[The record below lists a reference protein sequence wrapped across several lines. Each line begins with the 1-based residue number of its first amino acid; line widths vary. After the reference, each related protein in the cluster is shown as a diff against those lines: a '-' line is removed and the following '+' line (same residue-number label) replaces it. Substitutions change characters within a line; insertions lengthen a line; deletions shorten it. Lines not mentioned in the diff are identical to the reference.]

1 MTELRSYAQFNSL
14 TITGR
19 LSHAEVREHN
29 GSEFLSVTL
38 ISDLMTDGKAVAV
51 QFTNSNGMM
60 AMFRD
65 GKLQN
70 GRLMTVTGHLAE
82 FSETY
87 FDKKSGK
94 RQMLQRPRL
103 TLKQAQIFSGGYGPG
118 KKTEVAEAEGV
129 GPVMEYKAPVDKAEE
144 IAF

>member
-1 MTELRSYAQFNSL
+1 MSDLRSYAQFNSM

-19 LSHAEVREHN
+19 LSHAEVREYN
-29 GSEFLSVTL
+29 GSEFLSVNL
-38 ISDLMTDGKAVAV
+38 ISDLMTDGQGVTV

-60 AMFRD
+60 AMHKD
-65 GKLQN
+65 GKLQS
-70 GRLMTVTGHLAE
+70 GRLITVTGHLASVE
-82 FSETY
+82 ETY
-87 FDKKSGK
+87 FDKKSGQ

-103 TLKQAQIFSGGYGPG
+103 TLKQAQVFSGGYGPG
-118 KKTEVAEAEGV
+118 KKTEATEAEGI